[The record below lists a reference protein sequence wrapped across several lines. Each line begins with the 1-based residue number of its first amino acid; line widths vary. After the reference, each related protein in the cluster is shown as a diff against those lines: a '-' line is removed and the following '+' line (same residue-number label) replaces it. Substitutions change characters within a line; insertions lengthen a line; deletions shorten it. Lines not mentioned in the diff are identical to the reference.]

1 MQLDALWRTT
11 TFRLTV
17 LYGLLFAAGTVA
29 LLGMVYLQ
37 SVVYLTHRVDGILQR
52 EADGF
57 VQSPPPELR
66 ARIVEALALNGSTT
80 NIFALFTAG
89 GARIVG
95 NLAAV
100 PATLVADGAPIE
112 IAPSLDFPVSARLIA
127 RRLASGELLVVG
139 RDVEQ
144 LRTMRAII
152 GSALFWSGIS
162 ILFVGIAC
170 GTALSLSP
178 LRRLRTLQAAGARI
192 AAGDLEQRMP
202 VSGRRDELD
211 MLATAV
217 NAMMDQV
224 ERLMSE
230 VKGATDVIAHDLLT
244 PLTRART
251 RLSRILQ
258 TGSFERE
265 ELALVGD
272 QIDEVMERFR
282 AILRITE
289 LDTRA
294 RRAGFARVDLNDI
307 GTAVADLYAPLAE
320 AAAVKLVMRRGA
332 ATGVD
337 ADAKLLIE
345 AVSNL
350 VDNAIKFNRPGGSV
364 RLAVGA
370 DAAEPAIVV
379 EDDGPGIPV
388 HERVAVLQRFRRAG
402 RHSSVPGSGIG
413 LAVVAAIV
421 RLHEFQ
427 LRFEDASP
435 GLRAIIDCRRTAPGS

>member
-1 MQLDALWRTT
+1 MPFDTLWRTT

-17 LYGLLFAAGTVA
+17 LYGALFAAGTVA

-37 SVVYLTHRVDGILQR
+37 SVVYLTHRVDGILNR
-52 EADGF
+52 EADGL
-57 VQSPPPELR
+57 VRSPPPELR
-66 ARIVEALALNGSTT
+66 GRIAEELALNGSRI

-100 PATLVADGAPIE
+100 PAGLVADGAPVE
-112 IAPSLDFPVSARLIA
+112 IAPTLDFPVSARLIA
-127 RRLASGELLVVG
+127 RRLASGELVVVG

-152 GSALFWSGIS
+152 GSALLWSGIL
-162 ILFVGIAC
+162 ILCVGLAC

-178 LRRLRTLQAAGARI
+178 LRRLRTLQAAGTRI
-192 AAGDLEQRMP
+192 AAGDLEERMP
-202 VSGRRDELD
+202 VSSRKDELD
-211 MLATAV
+211 MLAATV
-217 NAMMDQV
+217 NGMMEQV

-258 TGSFERE
+258 TAPSEHE
-265 ELALVGD
+265 ELVLVGE
-272 QIDEVMERFR
+272 QIDEVMARFR

-289 LDTRA
+289 LDARA

-307 GTAVADLYAPLAE
+307 GAAVADLYAPLAE
-320 AAAVKLVMRRGA
+320 AAAVKLVLKRGA
-332 ATGVD
+332 MTGVD

-345 AVSNL
+345 GVSNL

-364 RLAVGA
+364 CLTIGA
-370 DAAEPAIVV
+370 DPAEPAILV
-379 EDDGPGIPV
+379 EDDGPGIPAQ
-388 HERVAVLQRFRRAG
+388 ERVAVLQRFRRAG

-413 LAVVAAIV
+413 LSVVAAIV

-427 LRFEDASP
+427 LRFEDANP
-435 GLRAIIDCRRTAPGS
+435 GLRAVIDCRRAPGS